1 MARNR
6 PRRWP
11 DRQVATFR
19 FAFRP
24 GDGPSFR
31 LVSEPR
37 TPKPPAVPRL
47 LLLSALL
54 PGLGHLAAGRRQAA
68 LVLLAPLAI
77 GLVAIAALVLIDGP
91 VALGARLI
99 DPAVLAALLVL
110 QVVILAW
117 RLVALASA
125 SRLGPR
131 PPARTAAAAVL
142 ALVVVVGPQAYALG
156 LTVVARDAVLDI
168 FAPVAEQPGASAEP
182 EPTPEGTPPPIAI
195 DEPDFTFGPG
205 VNRPT
210 ASPAP
215 GMEARVNVLLI
226 GMDSGVGRQTAL
238 TDTMMVASLDPIG
251 GTISLVSMPR
261 DMVDVPLP
269 DGRAFRG
276 KINSLVSY
284 VRWHPAQFPGYDAG
298 QDVLAAA
305 LGELLGLRIEHW
317 AQVDLG
323 GFVRVIDSVGG
334 VDVNV
339 RRGFCDPD
347 YDEYG
352 MNGFGISAGRY
363 HMNGQQALA
372 YARIRKA
379 AGESDFTRAARQQ
392 EVVAALRDR
401 IVRGGLLTDPAGF
414 LRSVGRAAR
423 TNVPPALIAEHLD
436 EAAEVPRTR
445 TYRAVI
451 NTPLVRDRFD
461 ARGSIQVPDIAGIR
475 ELAARLFPLPGTD
488 PVGVDTMPE
497 DPGGSTRGPSNSTTC
512 GISPTPGPTAA
523 PAAAPTGEPSV
534 APSAQSSASPA
545 PSGSAAPSP
554 APTPAPTIEPT
565 PAPTIAPSLSPAPS
579 AAPSP

>member
-1 MARNR
+1 MA
-6 PRRWP
+6 
-11 DRQVATFR
+11 VALF
-19 FAFRP
+19 
-24 GDGPSFR
+24 
-31 LVSEPR
+31 
-37 TPKPPAVPRL
+37 
-47 LLLSALL
+47 
-54 PGLGHLAAGRRQAA
+54 
-68 LVLLAPLAI
+68 APLAV
-77 GLVAIAALVLIDGP
+77 GLVAIGTLVVIDGP

-99 DPAVLAALLVL
+99 DPAVLAALFVL
-110 QVVILAW
+110 QLVILAW
-117 RLVALASA
+117 RLVAITSA
-125 SRLGPR
+125 ARLGPR
-131 PPARTAAAAVL
+131 PPARTAAAVVL
-142 ALVVVVGPQAYALG
+142 ALAVVVGPQAYALG
-156 LTVVARDAVLDI
+156 LTVVARDAALDI
-168 FAPVAEQPGASAEP
+168 FAPVAEQPDASAAP
-182 EPTPEGTPPPIAI
+182 EPTPDGTPPPIAI
-195 DEPDFTFGPG
+195 DDPDFTFRPG
-205 VNRPT
+205 TGHRT

-251 GTISLVSMPR
+251 GAISLVSIPR

-269 DGRAFRG
+269 DGRTFGG
-276 KINSLVSY
+276 KINGLVSY

-392 EVVAALRDR
+392 EVIAALRDR
-401 IVRGGLLTDPAGF
+401 IVHGGLLTDPTGF
-414 LRSVGRAAR
+414 LRSVGRAVL
-423 TNVPPALIAEHLD
+423 TNVPPARIAEHLD
-436 EAAEVPRTR
+436 EAAEVPRAR

-451 NTPLVRDRFD
+451 NHPLVRDAFD
-461 ARGSIQVPDIAGIR
+461 SRGSIQVPDIAAIR

-488 PVGVDTMPE
+488 PTGVETMPE
-497 DPGGSTRGPSNSTTC
+497 DPGGTTRRPSNATTC
-512 GISPTPGPTAA
+512 GIRPTPRPTAA
-523 PAAAPTGEPSV
+523 PTTAAPTSEPSAAPTA
-534 APSAQSSASPA
+534 APSASPT
-545 PSGSAAPSP
+545 PSESV
-554 APTPAPTIEPT
+554 APTPAPS
-565 PAPTIAPSLSPAPS
+565 PSPSSPPSPVPAPS
-579 AAPSP
+579 ATPTQAPT

>member
-1 MARNR
+1 M
-6 PRRWP
+6 
-11 DRQVATFR
+11 
-19 FAFRP
+19 
-24 GDGPSFR
+24 
-31 LVSEPR
+31 SEPR
-37 TPKPPAVPRL
+37 TPTPPAAPRL
-47 LLLSALL
+47 LLLSALV
-54 PGLGHLAAGRRQAA
+54 PGLGHLVAGRRRTGLL
-68 LVLLAPLAI
+68 LVAPLLVGLLAI
-77 GLVAIAALVLIDGP
+77 GALLLIDGP

-99 DPAVLAALLVL
+99 DPAVLAGLLVL

-125 SRLGPR
+125 ARLGSR
-131 PPARTAAAAVL
+131 PPARTAAAVVL
-142 ALVVVVGPQAYALG
+142 ALALVVGPQAYALA
-156 LTVVARDAVLDI
+156 LTAVARDAALDI
-168 FAPVAEQPGASAEP
+168 FAPVAEQPNASPGP
-182 EPTPEGTPPPIAI
+182 EPTPDGTPPPIAI
-195 DEPDFTFGPG
+195 DDPDFTVAPG
-205 VNRPT
+205 VTLPT
-210 ASPAP
+210 PSPAP
-215 GMEARVNVLLI
+215 GMAARVNVLLI
-226 GMDSGVGRQTAL
+226 GVDSGVGRHTAL
-238 TDTMMVASLDPIG
+238 TDTMIVASLDPIG
-251 GTISLVSMPR
+251 GTISLVSIPR

-269 DGRAFRG
+269 DGRTFRG
-276 KINSLVSY
+276 KINGLVSY

-305 LGELLGLRIEHW
+305 LGELLGLQIEHW

-414 LRSVGRAAR
+414 LQSVGRAVR
-423 TNVPPALIAEHLD
+423 TNVPPSLIAEHLD

-451 NTPLVRDRFD
+451 NHPLVRDAFD
-461 ARGSIQVPDIAGIR
+461 SRGSVQVPDIAAIR

-488 PVGVDTMPE
+488 PTGVETMPD
-497 DPGGSTRGPSNSTTC
+497 DPGGTTRRPSNATTC
-512 GISPTPGPTAA
+512 GVRPTPRPTTAPTNEPTAA
-523 PAAAPTGEPSV
+523 PTAAPSATPTPSESV
-534 APSAQSSASPA
+534 APPPA
-545 PSGSAAPSP
+545 PTPSP
-554 APTPAPTIEPT
+554 SPSPSPSGVPTPSATPTPAPT
-565 PAPTIAPSLSPAPS
+565 
-579 AAPSP
+579 